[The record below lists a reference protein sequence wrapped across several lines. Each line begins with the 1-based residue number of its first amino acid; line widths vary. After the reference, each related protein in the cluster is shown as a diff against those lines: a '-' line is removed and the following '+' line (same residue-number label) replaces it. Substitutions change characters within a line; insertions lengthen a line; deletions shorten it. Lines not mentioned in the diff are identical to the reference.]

1 MKSHHW
7 ITLLGISLVLVAA
20 VALYTVFNQP
30 PPLPVPA
37 PVLEAKPL
45 LTPPAP
51 KAPILWRTPIS
62 PTANTPSP
70 LACGWLITD
79 SNGHLLALS
88 GKGEMRWQASYSNHV
103 WQAATPV
110 DEETVCAVTR
120 KGELFLFDVTSGAV
134 KWSKET
140 DLSSP
145 HPPRIEMLEQQH
157 VIILLSQED
166 GTLVCVNASD
176 GQIRWRS
183 PATNRSDG
191 PPVRCGSFIAY
202 GNCDAAVHLFSLAT
216 GELKGSIP
224 LADDEQVAGAIL
236 PLPNDKLLVGTRT
249 GKLVLL
255 DIPRML
261 CTSRTTVSDTEAF
274 ATPTLLATNRVF
286 MPVSEG
292 RMTFWKIEGDQLVA
306 EEHIQL
312 SASFD
317 ETAVRDNVFWTI
329 ANRSLHVV
337 RLAAPSERLQF
348 TLGDDLRA
356 ISPGCFG
363 KAVIISDGELI
374 CVKGF

>member
-1 MKSHHW
+1 MKSPHW
-7 ITLLGISLVLVAA
+7 IPLLGMTLVLVAA
-20 VALYTVFNQP
+20 LALYTVFNQSTS
-30 PPLPVPA
+30 LPVPE
-37 PVLEAKPL
+37 PVSEAKPL
-45 LTPPAP
+45 ITSPAP
-51 KAPILWRTPIS
+51 NTPILWRTPIS
-62 PTANTPSP
+62 STANTPTP

-79 SNGHLLALS
+79 SNGQLLALS
-88 GKGEMRWQASYSNHV
+88 GKGEVRWQASYSNRV
-103 WQAATPV
+103 WQAATAV
-110 DEETVCAVTR
+110 DDETVCAVTR
-120 KGELFLFDVTSGAV
+120 KGELVLLEATTGAV
-134 KWSKET
+134 RWAKET
-140 DLSSP
+140 GLSSP
-145 HPPRIEMLEQQH
+145 HPPRIEMLDGQR

-166 GTLVCVNASD
+166 GTLVCVNTAD

-224 LADDEQVAGAIL
+224 LADDEQVAGAVL

-249 GKLVLL
+249 GKLALL

-317 ETAVRDNVFWTI
+317 ETAVLDTVFWTI
-329 ANRSLHVV
+329 ANRSVQAV
-337 RLAAPSERLQF
+337 RLTAPTERLQF
-348 TLGDDLRA
+348 KLGDDLRGL
-356 ISPGCFG
+356 SPGCFG
-363 KAVIISDGELI
+363 KAVIISDGELM

>member
-1 MKSHHW
+1 MKSHLW
-7 ITLLGISLVLVAA
+7 IALLGMTLVLVAA
-20 VALYTVFNQP
+20 VALYTVFKKP
-30 PPLPVPA
+30 PAPPVPA
-37 PVLEAKPL
+37 PLTEAKPL
-45 LTPPAP
+45 LNPQAP
-51 KAPILWRTPIS
+51 KTPILWRTPIS
-62 PTANTPSP
+62 STANTPSP

-79 SNGHLLALS
+79 SNGQLLALS
-88 GKGEMRWQASYSNHV
+88 GKGEMRWQASYSNRA
-103 WQAATPV
+103 WQAATLV
-110 DEETVCAVTR
+110 DDETVCAVTR
-120 KGELFLFDVTSGAV
+120 KGELFLFDATTGLV

-140 DLSSP
+140 GLSSP
-145 HPPRIEMLEQQH
+145 HPPCIEMLEGQR

-166 GTLVCVNASD
+166 GTLVCVNAAD

-224 LADDEQVAGAIL
+224 LADDEQVAGAVL

-249 GKLVLL
+249 GKLAML
-255 DIPRML
+255 DTKRML
-261 CTSRTTVSDTEAF
+261 CTSRATVSDTEAF

-292 RMTFWKIEGDQLVA
+292 RMTFWRIEGDQLVA

-317 ETAVRDNVFWTI
+317 ETAVLDTVFWTI
-329 ANRSLHVV
+329 ANRSVQAV
-337 RLAAPSERLQF
+337 RLAAPAERLQF
-348 TLGDDLRA
+348 KLGDDLRGL
-356 ISPGCFG
+356 SPGCFG